1 MKIFGLALFSL
12 LSLAAAPAFAG
23 SATPTDRSA
32 DKGVQLALDVRIGEG
47 GVRVDEDRDRYREH
61 RRYGVEREGGR
72 YRVERGDC
80 RTVITREYRHGEQI
94 TRKTRRCD

>member
-1 MKIFGLALFSL
+1 MKTFGFALFSL

-23 SATPTDRSA
+23 SATPADRSA

-47 GVRVDEDRDRYREH
+47 GVRIDDERDRYRDRDR
-61 RRYGVEREGGR
+61 RRYRAEREG
-72 YRVERGDC
+72 YRVERGEC

>member
-61 RRYGVEREGGR
+61 RRYRVEREG
-72 YRVERGDC
+72 YRAEHGEC

>member
-1 MKIFGLALFSL
+1 MKTFGLALFSL

-23 SATPTDRSA
+23 PADRSA

-61 RRYGVEREGGR
+61 RRYRVEREG
-72 YRVERGDC
+72 YRAERGEC